1 MPKQIDLESM
11 TEEFK
16 QLREQYQPEI
26 IKMLFI
32 TEALQPG
39 NVFFYRKNSNVFRAV
54 KEAFAQVF
62 GEFES
67 DEDFLAFFKENGC
80 YVDYLCP
87 VLINGLPQEVR
98 QQVRTDGIKPLSGRL
113 ALLQPEVVVTVMK
126 VLEKE
131 VNAAIELS
139 GLTSV
144 VFRKSVAF
152 PAHSKTNADKCVSE
166 LVGILEELVEIGVW
180 SD

>member
-1 MPKQIDLESM
+1 MTAELE
-11 TEEFK
+11 
-16 QLREQYQPEI
+16 QLRQQYQPEI

-32 TEALQPG
+32 TEAVQPG
-39 NVFFYRKNSNVFRAV
+39 NVFFYLKNSNVFRAV

-62 GEFES
+62 GGFKNDEEF
-67 DEDFLAFFKENGC
+67 LVFFKENGC

-87 VLINGLPQEVR
+87 VLINGLPPEVR
-98 QQVRTDGIKPLSGRL
+98 QQVRTDSIKPLSGRL
-113 ALLQPEVVVTVMK
+113 ALLQPKVVVTVMK

-144 VFRKSVAF
+144 AFRKAVAF

-166 LVGILEELVEIGVW
+166 LVGILEELMERGVW
-180 SD
+180 AA

>member
-1 MPKQIDLESM
+1 M

-16 QLREQYQPEI
+16 QLRQQYQPET

-32 TEALQPG
+32 TEAVQPG
-39 NVFFYRKNSNVFRAV
+39 NIFFYRKNSNVFRAV
-54 KEAFAQVF
+54 KEAFSQVF
-62 GEFES
+62 GAFKS
-67 DEDFLAFFKENGC
+67 DEEFLVFFKENGC

-87 VLINGLPQEVR
+87 QMINSLPPEVR
-98 QQVRTDGIKPLSGRL
+98 QQVRTDGIKPLSRRL

-131 VNAAIELS
+131 VLEAVRLS
-139 GLTSV
+139 GITSV
-144 VFRKSVAF
+144 LFTKAIAF

-166 LVGILEELVEIGVW
+166 LVGILEELVERGIW
-180 SD
+180 TD

>member
-1 MPKQIDLESM
+1 M

-16 QLREQYQPEI
+16 QLRQQYQPET

-32 TEALQPG
+32 TEAVQPG
-39 NVFFYRKNSNVFRAV
+39 NIFFYRKNSNVFRAV
-54 KEAFAQVF
+54 KEAFNQVF
-62 GEFES
+62 GGFKNDEEF
-67 DEDFLAFFKENGC
+67 LVFFKENGC

-87 VLINGLPQEVR
+87 DMINGLPPEVR
-98 QQVRTDGIKPLSGRL
+98 QQVRTDGIKPLSERL
-113 ALLQPEVVVTVMK
+113 AFIQPKAVITAMK

-139 GLTSV
+139 GVTSV
-144 VFRKSVAF
+144 AFRKAIAF
-152 PAHSKTNADKCVSE
+152 PAHSKTNADKCVQE

>member
-1 MPKQIDLESM
+1 M

-16 QLREQYQPEI
+16 QLRQQYQPET
-26 IKMLFI
+26 IKLLFI
-32 TEALQPG
+32 TEAVQPG

-62 GEFES
+62 GGFEN

-87 VLINGLPQEVR
+87 VLINGLPPEVR
-98 QQVRTDGIKPLSGRL
+98 QQVRTAGIKPLSQRL
-113 ALLQPEVVVTVMK
+113 ALLQPKVVITVMK

-131 VNAAIELS
+131 VLEAIQLS
-139 GLTSV
+139 EITSV
-144 VFRKSVAF
+144 QYTKAIAF

-166 LVGILEELVEIGVW
+166 LVGILEELLEKEIW
-180 SD
+180 DD

>member
-1 MPKQIDLESM
+1 M
-11 TEEFK
+11 TEALN
-16 QLREQYQPEI
+16 QIRQQYQPET
-26 IKMLFI
+26 IKMLFVE
-32 TEALQPG
+32 EAVQPG
-39 NVFFYRKNSNVFRAV
+39 NMFFYRKNSNVFRAV

-62 GEFES
+62 GEFKSHE
-67 DEDFLAFFKENGC
+67 EFLVFFKENGC

-87 VLINGLPQEVR
+87 DMINGLPPEVR
-98 QQVRTDGIKPLSGRL
+98 QQVRTDGTKPLSERM
-113 ALLQPEVVVTVMK
+113 AFIQPKAVITVMK

-139 GLTSV
+139 GVTSV
-144 VFRKSVAF
+144 AFRKAIAF

>member
-1 MPKQIDLESM
+1 M

-16 QLREQYQPEI
+16 QRRQQYQPEI

-32 TEALQPG
+32 TEAVQPG
-39 NVFFYRKNSNVFRAV
+39 NIFFYRKNSNVFRAV
-54 KEAFAQVF
+54 KEAFSQVF
-62 GEFES
+62 GGFKS
-67 DEDFLAFFKENGC
+67 DEEFLVFFKENGC

-87 VLINGLPQEVR
+87 DMINGLTIEFR
-98 QQVRTDGIKPLSGRL
+98 KQVRTDGIEPLSERL
-113 ALLQPEVVVTVMK
+113 ALLQPKVVVTVMK

-131 VNAAIELS
+131 VNAAIEIS

-144 VFRKSVAF
+144 AFRKAVAF

-166 LVGILEELVEIGVW
+166 LMGILEELVEIGILV
-180 SD
+180 D